1 MNHFFCNPFFLY
13 FASWSIVV
21 GLYLLGWS
29 DIYPIISGKLLLF
42 LTVTCIIS
50 LLLALYT
57 HKKKWFVYCA
67 VKDPQRYYKFIM
79 RYSKWSYC
87 LLLCEFLYQKSI
99 PLFAYLT
106 GNADEHLYANF
117 GIPIVHIV
125 VINVFFL
132 LFYVSA
138 YCYFSMRKSINIF
151 LFPVL
156 INFLPFLLCVSRG
169 FILYMLF
176 GFFLI
181 ALMSCKK
188 VGKVICTLI
197 PIGLLIL
204 YVFGLMGNMRI
215 DDSEGNIIL
224 NIGEAKTEF
233 RDSGIPSEFF
243 WAYLY
248 ISSPLGNLQNTI
260 DKTKRFDPETSNW
273 LNLVVNEM
281 LPVTISK
288 RIGLRMT
295 DRGKYLIS
303 DALTVGSTYMGP
315 YTIWGWSGMILVF
328 GAVMSVIAI
337 FSLLVSR
344 KSVLFVPLV
353 VILSILSFFSL
364 FDNMLIFVGLYP
376 QLLLIFLMRNKY
388 NMN

>member
-1 MNHFFCNPFFLY
+1 
-13 FASWSIVV
+13 
-21 GLYLLGWS
+21 
-29 DIYPIISGKLLLF
+29 
-42 LTVTCIIS
+42 
-50 LLLALYT
+50 
-57 HKKKWFVYCA
+57 
-67 VKDPQRYYKFIM
+67 
-79 RYSKWSYC
+79 
-87 LLLCEFLYQKSI
+87 
-99 PLFAYLT
+99 
-106 GNADEHLYANF
+106 
-117 GIPIVHIV
+117 
-125 VINVFFL
+125 
-132 LFYVSA
+132 
-138 YCYFSMRKSINIF
+138 MRKSINIF

-204 YVFGLMGNMRI
+204 YLFGLMGNMRI

-353 VILSILSFFSL
+353 VILSILSFL
-364 FDNMLIFVGLYP
+364 AYLI
-376 QLLLIFLMRNKY
+376 IC
-388 NMN
+388 